1 MIVNGIIL
9 HPIGRES
16 LGGRAFA
23 GVITMSEQEKSEKT
37 QVQILRDAFEGMK
50 GRQPK
55 LDQELKEWLATDEGQ
70 RGDVVFGDVCFCVGR
85 QGAVVI
91 TVPFSATQIAE
102 YLRRYATKA
111 WATSRRRTPFSIA
124 CRDAISLSLPQTKVL
139 DRGRQG
145 LGLVALA
152 VARNLGGI
160 LLKAVVVQ
168 DRAVGS

>member
-70 RGDVVFGDVCFCVGR
+70 RGDVVFGDVCL
-85 QGAVVI
+85 QKY
-91 TVPFSATQIAE
+91 SQKSS
-102 YLRRYATKA
+102 RRYATKA